1 VHQRLIEPVSGRV
14 AVFEEVGMNW
24 RAALWRTLIC
34 FGPFLFSVGAGCQ
47 PQRPVAS
54 QEALSSQSEQDR
66 SRASAQVTHA
76 IDTSGGVNSA
86 AGSAD
91 SSADAYGVTLGDR
104 ETFQHWLDERRG
116 SVVLVD
122 FWATWCPPCVQQF
135 PHTVELSRLHRDAGL
150 AVISVSMNE
159 PRELASVQAFLT
171 KRKARFDHLLTR
183 YGAGADFVEAFE
195 LRGDIPFYRL
205 YGRDGR
211 LRYSFSS
218 DPEGIENGEP
228 IDQIDARVLEL
239 LAESHE
245 PMGE

>member
-1 VHQRLIEPVSGRV
+1 MHFLAVRRMRRLGYGLLLVAMATGCQPAQLGDSQEASPAQIERSRSRV
-14 AVFEEVGMNW
+14 GGQESN
-24 RAALWRTLIC
+24 AALVESN
-34 FGPFLFSVGAGCQ
+34 PASSSVGA
-47 PQRPVAS
+47 
-54 QEALSSQSEQDR
+54 SE
-66 SRASAQVTHA
+66 
-76 IDTSGGVNSA
+76 
-86 AGSAD
+86 
-91 SSADAYGVTLGDR
+91 DAFRVTLGDR

-135 PHTVELSRLHRDAGL
+135 PHTVELSRQHRDAGL

-159 PRELASVQAFLT
+159 PRELASVQAFLK
-171 KRKARFDHLLTR
+171 KREARFDHLLTR

-218 DPEGIENGEP
+218 DPEGIENGES
-228 IDQIDARVLEL
+228 IEQIDARVMEL

-245 PMGE
+245 PSGE

>member
-1 VHQRLIEPVSGRV
+1 MHSLKVRRIRRMGYGLLLVVMATGCQPAQLGDSQEASPAQIERSRSG
-14 AVFEEVGMNW
+14 VGGQESN
-24 RAALWRTLIC
+24 AAASVESNPAS
-34 FGPFLFSVGAGCQ
+34 GSVGA
-47 PQRPVAS
+47 S
-54 QEALSSQSEQDR
+54 DEAFR
-66 SRASAQVTHA
+66 
-76 IDTSGGVNSA
+76 
-86 AGSAD
+86 
-91 SSADAYGVTLGDR
+91 VTLGDR
-104 ETFQHWLDERRG
+104 ETFQKWLDERRG

-159 PRELASVQAFLT
+159 PREQASVQAFLT
-171 KRKARFDHLLTR
+171 KRQARFDHLLTR
-183 YGAGADFVEAFE
+183 YGAGADFVDAFE

-228 IDQIDARVLEL
+228 IEQIDARVMEL

-245 PMGE
+245 PSGE